1 MERYGMNTNTMAR
14 FIGGLLAAFTIA
26 ASAQARTISLDSD
39 PGTSGLQ
46 PLTSASINRLVVH
59 NVGETVAQG
68 FPDQIRFRVNTN
80 NDANGGY
87 NVGLSFVNVSLTAG
101 TTTLRDITGLTFSLY
116 KAVGA
121 IGLGGGAD
129 TQICANCGNSFNQ
142 ALLGGLYYAVV
153 TGNLAGTLG
162 GMYALT
168 AAATVVPL
176 PPAVWLLAAGLA
188 GLVGIARRRK
198 QGAAANPS
206 IAAA

>member
-1 MERYGMNTNTMAR
+1 MKNKIAK
-14 FIGGLLAAFTIA
+14 FIGGALVGLAVA

-39 PGTSGLQ
+39 PGTPGLQ
-46 PLTSASINRLVVH
+46 PLTSTSINRLVVH

-68 FPDQIRFRVNTN
+68 FPDQIRFRVNGN
-80 NDANGGY
+80 NDAHGGY
-87 NVGLSFVNVSLTAG
+87 NVGLSFVNVPLVAG
-101 TTTLRDITGLTFSLY
+101 GTTLRDITGLTFSLY

-121 IGLGGGAD
+121 IGIGGGAD
-129 TQICANCGNSFNQ
+129 MTVCNPCSGTSFNQ

-153 TGNLAGTLG
+153 TGTLAGTLG

-176 PPAVWLLAAGLA
+176 PPAAWLLAAGLA

-198 QGAAANPS
+198 Q
-206 IAAA
+206 IAAAEVVTTTA

>member
-1 MERYGMNTNTMAR
+1 MNTNTMAK
-14 FIGGLLAAFTIA
+14 FILGLVAGLAIA

-39 PGTSGLQ
+39 PSTSGLQ
-46 PLTSASINRLVVH
+46 PLTSTSINRLVVH
-59 NVGETVAQG
+59 NVGETTAQG

-80 NDANGGY
+80 NDLNGGY
-87 NVGLSFVNVSLTAG
+87 NVGLSFVNVPLTAG

-121 IGLGGGAD
+121 IGAGGGAD
-129 TQICANCGNSFNQ
+129 TEICSDCGASFNQ

-153 TGNLAGTLG
+153 TGTLAGTLG

-176 PPAVWLLAAGLA
+176 PPAAWLLAAGLA

-206 IAAA
+206 IAPA